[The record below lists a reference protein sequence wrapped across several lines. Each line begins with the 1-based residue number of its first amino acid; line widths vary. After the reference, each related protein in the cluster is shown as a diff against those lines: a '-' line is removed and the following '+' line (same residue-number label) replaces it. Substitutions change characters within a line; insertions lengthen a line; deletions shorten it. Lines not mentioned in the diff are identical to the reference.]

1 MFGLIDTGEIGW
13 CIHERRHKS
22 AMSVHW
28 KSFGEEVC
36 EVVCAFNPRDN
47 KLLLPDTVSNP
58 VKMHIDTFCAT
69 GSDGVVRDTNGACIV
84 AEDGSGQLRV
94 AEAG

>member
-1 MFGLIDTGEIGW
+1 MK
-13 CIHERRHKS
+13 KS
-22 AMSVHW
+22 ARLSVPLTH
-28 KSFGEEVC
+28 VT
-36 EVVCAFNPRDN
+36 VNN
-47 KLLLPDTVSNP
+47 TVSNP